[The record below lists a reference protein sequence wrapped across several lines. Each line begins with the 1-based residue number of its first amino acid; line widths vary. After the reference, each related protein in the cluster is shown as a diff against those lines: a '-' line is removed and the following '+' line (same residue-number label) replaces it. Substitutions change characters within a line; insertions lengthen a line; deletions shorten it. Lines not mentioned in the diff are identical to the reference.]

1 MNFRGLVIII
11 AATLAAVTARRV
23 DHDKLGPIPQPD
35 PVTISG
41 KAAIKFKPQLNI
53 ADGCVSFPAV
63 NDGGD
68 FSGGLKGSNGN
79 SACDDAPMGSQ
90 VYGRAAW
97 YNDKWAIMY
106 AWFFPKGFFM
116 GVASRR
122 YDWSSAVVW
131 IDNPDFATPA
141 VLGLS
146 TSTSDDEYQRKS
158 PAPDFG
164 ILNGVTPLLYRSIS
178 EVAGQ
183 PMLDY
188 SSRTGDFQP
197 LIMWEQLTDA
207 ARETRN
213 TFDFGNAQVPFNDAN
228 FEEKLKKAFHSKLIH
243 LIAY

>member
-35 PVTISG
+35 PVTISE

-116 GVASRR
+116 
-122 YDWSSAVVW
+122 
-131 IDNPDFATPA
+131 

-164 ILNGVTPLLYRSIS
+164 ILNGVTPLLYRSIN

-188 SSRTGDFQP
+188 SSRSGDFQP

-207 ARETRN
+207 ARETLN